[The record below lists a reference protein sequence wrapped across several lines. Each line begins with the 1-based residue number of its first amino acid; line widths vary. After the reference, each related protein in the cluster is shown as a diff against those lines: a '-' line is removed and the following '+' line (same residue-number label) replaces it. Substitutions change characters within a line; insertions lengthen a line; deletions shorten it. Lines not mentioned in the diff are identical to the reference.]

1 MIRRPPR
8 STLFPY
14 TTLFRSDVA
23 VDHAVLERI
32 LQRADALEDDLDHL
46 VERQQRADVG
56 VRLERLA
63 GHVLHHQVAVV
74 GLDHRVEDVDDV
86 RVVQLAGKRR
96 LGDEGLVQHA
106 LAVRVGM
113 RVEQE
118 HLDRHLAVGEG
129 IARQIDAAGGAAADL
144 PQDRVLA
151 ELLFRFQL
159 HAGRYFMTCSS
170 SSDSW
175 YGLPRKALT
184 PSCVA
189 WSRCFS
195 AVRDEMTMIGMPPV
209 RWSPRTVLGSSKPS
223 MRGISMSTSMTARKL
238 SFVH

>member
-1 MIRRPPR
+1 MSGWLVSASMRTC
-8 STLFPY
+8 SG
-14 TTLFRSDVA
+14 DVY
-23 VDHAVLERI
+23 
-32 LQRADALEDDLDHL
+32 
-46 VERQQRADVG
+46 
-56 VRLERLA
+56 
-63 GHVLHHQVAVV
+63 
-74 GLDHRVEDVDDV
+74 
-86 RVVQLAGKRR
+86 AGKRR
-96 LGDEGLVQHA
+96 LGDERLVQHA

-113 RVEQE
+113 GVEQE

-129 IARQIDAAGGAAADL
+129 VPRQIDAAGGAAADL

-151 ELLFRFQL
+151 QLLFRFEL

-195 AVRDEMTMIGMPPV
+195 AVRDEMTMIGMPRV
-209 RWSPRTVLGSSKPS
+209 RWAPRTGLVSSKPS
-223 MRGISMSTSMTARKL
+223 MRGISMSTRLTASSVALISSSASTPSLAVSTR
-238 SFVH
+238 

>member
-1 MIRRPPR
+1 M
-8 STLFPY
+8 
-14 TTLFRSDVA
+14 
-23 VDHAVLERI
+23 
-32 LQRADALEDDLDHL
+32 
-46 VERQQRADVG
+46 
-56 VRLERLA
+56 RLERLA

-113 RVEQE
+113 GVEQE

-129 IARQIDAAGGAAADL
+129 IPRQIDAAGGAAADL

-151 ELLFRFQL
+151 QLLFRLEL

-184 PSCVA
+184 PSCA
-189 WSRCFS
+189 GL
-195 AVRDEMTMIGMPPV
+195 M
-209 RWSPRTVLGSSKPS
+209 
-223 MRGISMSTSMTARKL
+223 MSTIRPSPITVAPPTPGTRESCGPMFLTTISWLPMSSSTCNAMRWMPL
-238 SFVH
+238 RRSSTEL

>member
-1 MIRRPPR
+1 MLNTLLDRSSFAPASFFFFLMIRRPPR

-14 TTLFRSDVA
+14 TTLFRS
-23 VDHAVLERI
+23 
-32 LQRADALEDDLDHL
+32 
-46 VERQQRADVG
+46 
-56 VRLERLA
+56 
-63 GHVLHHQVAVV
+63 
-74 GLDHRVEDVDDV
+74 
-86 RVVQLAGKRR
+86 
-96 LGDEGLVQHA
+96 LVQHA

-113 RVEQE
+113 GVEQE

-151 ELLFRFQL
+151 QLLFRFQL

-195 AVRDEMTMIGMPPV
+195 AGRGGVTKDWMP
-209 RWSPRTVLGSSKPS
+209 
-223 MRGISMSTSMTARKL
+223 RGRAGP
-238 SFVH
+238 